1 MPIQGAKPI
10 GGMNHPYNMQGI
22 PPGYGNP
29 QAPNVRMDMGPKL
42 PQMPPGP
49 RDIPQGPRGPIYPP
63 EQAQKDSEVDDQGF
77 PIPRK
82 NPEFLPGAQIS
93 SRLDPEQEKFLKKFN
108 TLDRGTYFI
117 DQNNK
122 TLHFLIQGNLD
133 LVGWVDDYVI
143 NGYILNGLIIK
154 VKTLTSNVYIFIE
167 PEHDIYKN
175 YIVEESG
182 KLRWSEQ
189 ITNELQ
195 ILSITHTEK
204 VEVYDNNDE
213 SFEGFICFI
222 ITEDSE
228 LAKDA
233 WTVNLQNW
241 IQMKGIL
248 VQFEPTSIRKIFLDS
263 LLENLDK
270 PESTE
275 FNGKRIACIINP
287 DLPGDTVKFSKRITC
302 AFEKKCIV
310 GSISTQYGIY
320 TLMAEQVTH
329 MQQFSELVEKAL
341 DIAEELGAYVMV
353 TNLRRTFDYDGKT
366 VLYLPNDPTLK
377 ILRYDGTITFSAKC
391 KKSISLN

>member
-1 MPIQGAKPI
+1 MPPNIQG
-10 GGMNHPYNMQGI
+10 GG
-22 PPGYGNP
+22 PPPYGNP
-29 QAPNVRMDMGPKL
+29 QQLGMRMNPGAKAPQL
-42 PQMPPGP
+42 PPPGAP
-49 RDIPQGPRGPIYPP
+49 PVRGPGYPQ
-63 EQAQKDSEVDDQGF
+63 ESIQKETEVDEQGF

-82 NPEFLPGAQIS
+82 NPEFLPGALLGNK
-93 SRLDPEQEKFLKKFN
+93 LDPEQEKFMKKFN

-117 DQNNK
+117 DNNNK
-122 TLHFLIQGNLD
+122 TLHFLIQSNLE

-175 YIVEESG
+175 YILEENG
-182 KLRWSEQ
+182 KLRWSDQ

-195 ILSITHTEK
+195 ILSITHIEK

-213 SFEGFICFI
+213 NFEGFICFI

-233 WTVNLQNW
+233 WTMNLQNW
-241 IQMKGIL
+241 VNMKGIL
-248 VQFEPTSIRKIFLDS
+248 VQFEPTSIRKVFLDS
-263 LLENLDK
+263 LLESLDK

-310 GSISTQYGIY
+310 GSISCQYGIY

-366 VLYLPNDPTLK
+366 VLYLPSDPTLK
-377 ILRYDGTITFSAKC
+377 ILRYDGTLTFSAKC